1 MVGLSVLVVRPIGIW
16 WVVVLLGV
24 WFGAFGYVSFLVRR
38 GLAHQARRHPDT
50 VIPPYGAGRAQRSED
65 RGRRSEVFVEDSKL
79 ITDKKRF
86 HHRGAEVT
94 ERRKLYW
101 SKYPLF

>member
-1 MVGLSVLVVRPIGIW
+1 MNRIQLIAESSKLKADKKMFHHRGAERRDQKTEVRG
-16 WVVVLLGV
+16 
-24 WFGAFGYVSFLVRR
+24 
-38 GLAHQARRHPDT
+38 
-50 VIPPYGAGRAQRSED
+50 QRSKV
-65 RGRRSEVFVEDSKL
+65 RGQRSEVFVEDSKL